1 MSNIFKGILEL
12 CVMLAGAGF
21 VLLLLFQLYLWVR
34 LGNWV
39 PVNMYSVV
47 GPQGMAWVDHFTVP
61 LLRTMFLRA
70 AEFPLLLPLALA
82 FAGSAFGVRALRQK

>member
-1 MSNIFKGILEL
+1 M
-12 CVMLAGAGF
+12 MLAGAGF